1 MDALVE
7 TKCNYQQKIKNF
19 SFSVDENDYS
29 KMLSKL
35 RKILFEHNYENVF
48 SDRIWSGVMECDPT
62 VIGIQG
68 RELQFTSGHLHDSY
82 YSNYSLEAYKEPFF
96 SIYLPLLKMTITI
109 MIHEVTLGGTIDDM
123 IVNDPL
129 WDREILKEIV
139 TIVGD
144 EMIATETTT
153 TTIEVGIPMIMINGR
168 TVTETMK
175 IPEPTT
181 TQATVVK
188 KGIMRSPHF
197 VSDIYKFILELTEH
211 RFFTLGSVV
220 PKSSL
225 FSLLD
230 VRTKYVWDSDAH
242 HTIIHTRQM
251 QNQEVCLHYDLCVRP
266 NSGDTTLVQYN
277 NSSEWNDTSLFHE
290 IFRCPLQ
297 AHVKAKVVTWLES
310 SGATPETV
318 RLRKQGTQDF
328 VAPTQIKKGEM
339 VTGVEFTNIINAL
352 VFQIQNTDRIPYE
365 ESRFLYWKVEW
376 AQNICCQTRPTIG
389 NQIAIVLPNL
399 PELKE
404 ILRKSREH
412 FAGGASSTGKATPPI
427 RHQYDIELDDLRKLH
442 EKSYIRSTKKS
453 DVLDGAPVDHMFV
466 YSDIKTSDVMITSSY
481 LADNKFLAPPAS
493 QQAKLDHVRSENNWD
508 DDDFQGQYFMF
519 TRQGKAFRVRSSSD
533 PRPIIHQCKTG
544 RWGCPVNCKS
554 RGKADFAAI
563 PTWSS
568 AFHSA
573 ALETR
578 HSIEKKDIEKLYT
591 LFRQFKFDFIVKIM
605 KIESA
610 EKEKKESPEVQT
622 PSTNTTRSHTSLAT
636 LLSNKSETGSNNED
650 AAAGGKVNVA
660 ETLQDMITI
669 KTQMQ
674 KMFDDNKQDNN
685 KIRQMFSK
693 HKDDQKKDLD
703 DYKNKLNKNF
713 GNMNKKLNET
723 ANLRTGA
730 ILDII
735 NTLASKVHLNDQRL
749 DQQAMQS
756 RIVQALMMNPDVFDQ
771 IIEDDDQAEALMLI
785 TPDDAKKDMKAL
797 IQKKKEIAAGETA
810 LKEGKVLVTTDGDGN
825 HVMEDF
831 SKEVQMEGRHAL
843 AVGIEEITELE
854 VVKPVKTQSEAKDLI
869 QKSGM
874 NQNFATLMAQ
884 MVSMNQNM
892 SNNINTLTQ
901 NVSAVNA
908 NVAKLS
914 QRIPNASNS
923 NSNDNDKVS
932 KSILLDRIDL
942 GVKNC
947 HDAFFKET
955 KGSILGKK
963 RPPEID
969 TMDKLSEITKKI
981 QVKDTDINQ
990 SVEDLDATIKTEIA
1004 SDFHLESTST
1014 DSTPT
1019 NLCVAV
1025 GNPDSFNNE
1034 TVESIE
1040 DQEPVPPI
1048 QSSSSPKK
1056 EEKSEADSEEDKLL
1070 QDPIEPE
1077 PSTEPLETGRAGNT
1091 PEDDQDEENFEDHG
1105 VRPVGKAYSLR
1116 KPSIPSQVEKT
1127 FDVKIA
1133 QIVSAKLKDPDA
1145 TGKMIKLANEL
1156 NIPLEKCKK
1165 SMWYR
1170 SPHLKNNSSYFKVE
1184 PQHRWLARLY
1194 QYCQPIHLQ
1203 QFVTTI
1209 YESYKGRKDLDG
1221 MEQNLFWESEE
1232 LLSNIKLSMT
1242 KMIPHTIYKALT
1254 HSACEDNL
1262 KAWQVLNHYPPFD
1275 ISSLMMDRYEEHLEF
1290 QLTKGVKEYTVT
1302 VFDEEM
1308 EESTRSYIFPEFT
1321 RDTRASA
1328 GMLRDFIKAI
1338 ISNRN
1343 VIADKKLVRQS
1354 SMMDHFQRA
1363 PSISSQSTNQSSQPS
1378 SQSDLIKDSQPEQL
1392 FSAQGVINF
1401 SVSFTRSIERVAYNY
1416 SEFII
1421 YFSNEDYQ
1429 LLLSYHNST
1438 AASYTVQLP
1447 LSSPK
1452 LFEKPSSTS
1461 PVGKV
1466 RAGDDIQYSVN
1477 PIDFDDEH
1485 SLDSLSTQE
1494 ISPKKALNPNAK
1506 PFVPNVWNNGFNV
1519 GVPLYYE
1526 SSISSVSTFSTD
1538 SSSEPSDNLSFSS
1551 VSSMDMSPP
1560 VKKSE
1565 TAVSCPYGHH
1575 CILSTDQHYFNFLH
1589 PDDDGYI
1596 EVPKLE
1602 CDLGKTCPYK
1612 YDIEHMTRYSH
1623 PKDDDSNNPDSFEN
1637 LKKYLENDHPIFIP
1651 SNTRNGRILQKRY
1664 AEQGLLYPGI
1674 NSNDEFMLSDSRE
1687 QPHFNKNLRKEV
1699 LELSEKEL
1707 LNPLLPIDHSMLPK
1721 KFETRKMFELRKKSE
1736 QDLKEWHEN
1745 KKSEPYLQSL
1755 YDSSN
1760 PTQRIRERLL
1770 KEKQK
1775 KKEAKERREKQWK
1788 GKRKDFS
1795 DLKILYTNLN
1805 NPMTQI
1811 TDLFYW
1817 YGTYDIIVLT
1827 ELDVDISFFEKIG
1840 IYNRNFVAY
1849 THKGNKIKTSDGRT
1863 ESRVY
1868 SAILINKTKGFL
1880 VKVKY
1885 EKIPFI
1891 SLYITV
1897 PSKNKVPLSFNI
1909 CAFYKFHCGP
1919 KSRSLRLHSNLD
1931 IDNYFLDA
1939 LTDIHRL
1946 QIKVPSLLL
1955 GDVNNEI
1962 FTPRKQDS
1970 KYLCR
1975 EIRTKFGNYTNELG
1989 KHPTNIP
1996 SKRKNDGLVQPSQ
2009 IDCILSKNFRAKK
2022 VSFENGRSMISN
2034 DGHMCITCIFDV
2046 PLLEQNRLKTI
2057 KVKHF
2062 PDKDIVYNHA
2072 YKIFSENEREL
2083 EELFDHEN
2091 LLRQNALNNPD
2102 WTPPKEAGRYSQ
2114 RVYEILNQIAN
2125 ETILE
2130 EEKTVDLS
2138 RSRSAISP
2146 ISREVRKEVSKL
2158 GNRFIQTRKPLPTS
2172 VGEELLHMES
2182 YLKRFKN
2189 SDIRNGRAS
2198 VKSDFE
2204 NLKEND
2210 IFFLHQKYNSVMRL
2224 QRDKEVIF
2232 GVDQI
2237 GKHFTNLQEM
2247 ENMDDVNVELWK
2259 EIPEK
2264 QKFDPTK
2271 CQLYIQGKDT
2281 SDSIIHIISK
2291 LKEKTMSHNTFLCR
2305 KILSGMPRNLVG
2317 MHLVRSIRLDTELG
2331 IYNPLGKTNKL
2342 IKLHKAGKKY
2352 DSLDGYRCIQVPQ
2365 LSAQITDCWL
2375 INNLSDHLSRPP
2387 SIISSNQNGFRKNY
2401 SCATAGACIYDA
2413 VNHNQNKKSLLIMID
2428 FRNAFGSV
2436 NHKIL
2441 TARLKMLVKAG
2452 VDRLIRDQL
2461 TGRYVVVHENG
2472 ETSDPF
2478 PIPNVGVPQGSN
2490 GGPIMFNIYIEI
2502 IIDFLKKYPN
2512 VLSILFA
2519 DDTCLHISAA
2529 SFQEGIQI
2537 AEKLLTEMVLAASQI
2552 GININAAK
2560 SEFMTIGKDSVEGSI
2575 QYTVNGQT
2583 FKISQASSLRYLG
2596 FYFDTHLGFSEHFG
2610 HIMKRLYT
2618 YRPLICNMLKV
2629 GNMKETSGLAYSLL
2643 YGVIQYG
2650 MEIIPLGTPSDYAHL
2665 NLAIV
2670 SIGCDML
2677 NIRRYENNKKVQQS
2691 SIFHAFRWMESS
2703 NLHKLAICRFT
2714 NRIMTTNRPEILAER
2729 LKSIL
2734 VYKSDSQPYIWPDFC
2749 EDAQRLIAERRQMKR
2764 DVPFLKIN
2772 NECPPKYPHL
2782 YPYNLKSILQEL
2794 PSRVAIQLGSDS
2806 FKISV
2811 ENHFKNRCQHA
2822 VNTTAHTCT
2831 FCLRRK
2837 TVVQYKS
2844 DFVQPIHKSHDQHGW
2859 DVCYFGFQN
2868 NKNLSWGAV
2877 KKVWSTV
2884 LNKWSKVLNVK
2895 LQSLNFIRPIKFRSS

>member
-1 MDALVE
+1 MDALVGTE
-7 TKCNYQQKIKNF
+7 SNYWQNNKNF
-19 SFSVDENDYS
+19 SFSVGEDDYS
-29 KMLSKL
+29 KIISKL
-35 RKILFEHNYENVF
+35 RKILFEHNYERIY
-48 SDRIWSGVMECDPT
+48 SDRIWSGAMVCDPT
-62 VIGIQG
+62 ATGIQG
-68 RELQFTSGHLHDSY
+68 REQQYTSDIQYDLYHH
-82 YSNYSLEAYKEPFF
+82 NYNHNDYCEPFF
-96 SIYLPLLKMTITI
+96 HIYLPFLKTTITV
-109 MIHEVTLGGTIDDM
+109 MTQETTLGGKIEDM
-123 IVNDPL
+123 IVKDPL
-129 WDREILKEIV
+129 WDKEILKEIV
-139 TIVGD
+139 MIAEE
-144 EMIATETTT
+144 EMIVTETTT
-153 TTIEVGIPMIMINGR
+153 IIAEIGIPMIMINGR
-168 TVTETMK
+168 TVTGIMT

-181 TQATVVK
+181 TQVIDDKTV
-188 KGIMRSPHF
+188 ITRYHHF
-197 VSDIYKFILELTEH
+197 VSDLFEFILELDEKNY
-211 RFFTLGSVV
+211 FTIGSVE
-220 PKSSL
+220 PKLPLKSI
-225 FSLLD
+225 LD
-230 VRTKYVWDSDAH
+230 VRTKYVWDSDAY

-277 NSSEWNDTSLFHE
+277 NSSEWNDMSLFHE
-290 IFRCPLQ
+290 VFRCPLQ
-297 AHVKAKVVTWLES
+297 AHVKAKVVSWLET
-310 SGATPETV
+310 SGCSPETV

-328 VAPTQIKKGEM
+328 VAPTQIMKGDM
-339 VTGVEFTNIINAL
+339 VTGVEFTNILNAI
-352 VFQIQNTDRIPYE
+352 VFQIQNTDKIPYE
-365 ESRFLYWKVEW
+365 ESRFLYWKTEW

-399 PELKE
+399 SELKE
-404 ILRKSREH
+404 IIRKSRDH

-427 RHQYDIELDDLRKLH
+427 RHQYDVELDDLRRLH

-466 YSDIKTSDVMITSSY
+466 YSDIKKSDVMITSSY
-481 LADNKFLAPPAS
+481 LADNKFLAPPNS
-493 QQAKLDHVRSENNWD
+493 QQAKLDHVKDENNWD
-508 DDDFQGQYFMF
+508 DDDFKGQYFMF

-533 PRPIIHQCKTG
+533 PRPIVHQCKTG

-573 ALETR
+573 ALAAR

-591 LFRQFKFDFIVKIM
+591 LFRQFKYDFIVKIM

-610 EKEKKESPEVQT
+610 EKEKKESPAVQQ
-622 PSTNTTRSHTSLAT
+622 PSTTTTRSHTSLAT
-636 LLSNKSETGSNNED
+636 LLAPKSETDSKKNED
-650 AAAGGKVNVA
+650 AAVGGINVT
-660 ETLQDMITI
+660 ETLQDILTI
-669 KTQMQ
+669 KAQMQ
-674 KMFDDNKQDNN
+674 KMLEDNKLDNQ
-685 KIRQMFSK
+685 KVRQMFGK
-693 HKDDQKKDLD
+693 HKDDQKKDFD

-713 GNMNKKLNET
+713 GNMNKKLNDT

-730 ILDII
+730 MLDII
-735 NTLASKVHLNDQRL
+735 NSLASKVHLNDQRL

-756 RIVQALMMNPDVFDQ
+756 RIVQALMSNPDAFDE
-771 IIEDDDQAEALMLI
+771 IVEDDDEAEALMLI
-785 TPDDAKKDMKAL
+785 TPEDAKKEMKAL
-797 IQKKKEIAAGETA
+797 IQKRKEIKAGEDA
-810 LKEGKVLVTTDGDGN
+810 ISEGKVLVNTDDDGN
-825 HVMEDF
+825 HVLESF
-831 SKEVQMEGRHAL
+831 SKDVQVEGRHAL
-843 AVGIEEITELE
+843 ADGIEGITELE
-854 VVKPVKTQSEAKDLI
+854 VVVPVKKQSDAKDLI
-869 QKSGM
+869 QKSGL
-874 NQNFATLMAQ
+874 NQNFASLMAQ
-884 MVSMNQNM
+884 MVTMNQTM
-892 SNNINTLTQ
+892 TANINSLSQ
-901 NVSAVNA
+901 NVAEVNK

-914 QRIPNASNS
+914 QQMPTSASNE
-923 NSNDNDKVS
+923 NDKVS
-932 KSILLDRIDL
+932 IPILLDRIDL
-942 GVKNC
+942 GVRNC
-947 HDAFFKET
+947 HDAFL
-955 KGSILGKK
+955 KGEKGTVTGKK
-963 RPPEID
+963 RPSEHD
-969 TMDKLSEITKKI
+969 TMDNLSAITRKI
-981 QVKDTDINQ
+981 KVTEKVVNCDPD
-990 SVEDLDATIKTEIA
+990 DLDTTVKTETN
-1004 SDFHLESTST
+1004 FENHVESNSS

-1019 NLCVAV
+1019 NLCITV

-1034 TVESIE
+1034 TIESME
-1040 DQEPVPPI
+1040 DQEIVPPI
-1048 QSSSSPKK
+1048 KSSSSPKK
-1056 EEKSEADSEEDKLL
+1056 EEKSDEDSEEDKLL
-1070 QDPIEPE
+1070 EDPSDAG
-1077 PSTEPLETGRAGNT
+1077 PSTEAARTEAVAD
-1091 PEDDQDEENFEDHG
+1091 DDQNDENIIDHG
-1105 VRPVGKAYSLR
+1105 VRPVGNTYALR
-1116 KPSIPSQVEKT
+1116 KPTIPTQVEKT

-1133 QIVSAKLKDPDA
+1133 QIISTKLKDPDSA
-1145 TGKMIKLANEL
+1145 GKMVKLANEL

-1165 SMWYR
+1165 SMWHR
-1170 SPHLKNNSSYFKVE
+1170 SPHLKNNASYFKVE

-1209 YESYKGRKDLDG
+1209 FESYKGRKDLDG
-1221 MEQNLFWESEE
+1221 MEQNLFWEAEE
-1232 LLSNIKLSMT
+1232 LLANIKISMT

-1254 HSACEDNL
+1254 HSVCEDNM

-1275 ISSLMMDRYEEHLEF
+1275 ISSLMLDRYEEHLEF
-1290 QLTKGVKEYTVT
+1290 QLTKGTKEYTVS
-1302 VFDEEM
+1302 VFDEDM
-1308 EESTRSYIFPEFT
+1308 EESTRTYVFPEFT
-1321 RDTRASA
+1321 RDTKTSA
-1328 GMLRDFIKAI
+1328 GLLRDFIKTI
-1338 ISNRN
+1338 VTNRYGLP
-1343 VIADKKLVRQS
+1343 DKKVGRQS

-1363 PSISSQSTNQSSQPS
+1363 PSISSQSATSNSQPS
-1378 SQSDLIKDSQPEQL
+1378 SQSDLIRDSQPEQH
-1392 FSAQGVINF
+1392 FSAQGVIQIFNF
-1401 SVSFTRSIERVAYNY
+1401 SARSIERIAYNY
-1416 SEFII
+1416 SVFIFH
-1421 YFSNEDYQ
+1421 FSNEDYQ
-1429 LLLSYHNST
+1429 LLLSYNTST
-1438 AASYTVQLP
+1438 DDFYAVQLLP
-1447 LSSPK
+1447 SCPNVILSQDNY
-1452 LFEKPSSTS
+1452 STS
-1461 PVGKV
+1461 PLGKV
-1466 RAGDDIQYSVN
+1466 RMDTDIQFSAN

-1485 SLDSLSTQE
+1485 SMDGMSVQE

-1506 PFVPNVWNNGFNV
+1506 PFVPNVWDNGYNV
-1519 GVPLYYE
+1519 GIPLYYE
-1526 SSISSVSTFSTD
+1526 SSISTVSTFSTD
-1538 SSSEPSDNLSFSS
+1538 STSESSNNLSFSS
-1551 VSSMDMSPP
+1551 LSSLDKSVS
-1560 VKKSE
+1560 VEKSDK
-1565 TAVSCPYGHH
+1565 AASCPYGHH
-1575 CILSTDQHYFNFLH
+1575 CILSDAQHYYYFLH
-1589 PDDDGYI
+1589 PEDDGYVA
-1596 EVPKLE
+1596 VPKFE

-1612 YDIEHMTRYSH
+1612 YDFDHMTRYSH
-1623 PKDDDSNNPDSFEN
+1623 PKDNDSPNSDSFED
-1637 LKKYLENDHPIFIP
+1637 LKNYLEKDHPVFIP

-1674 NSNDEFMLSDSRE
+1674 NSNDDFMLSDPRDR
-1687 QPHFNKNLRKEV
+1687 PKYNKNLRKEV
-1699 LELSEKEL
+1699 LELSKQEL

-1736 QDLKEWHEN
+1736 DDLKEWHRN

-1760 PTQRIRERLL
+1760 PTKRIRERLL
-1770 KEKQK
+1770 AEKIK
-1775 KKEAKERREKQWK
+1775 KKEAKERREQKWK
-1788 GKRKDFS
+1788 GKRKDFN
-1795 DLKILYTNLN
+1795 DLRILYTNLN

-1817 YGTYDIIVLT
+1817 YGTYDILVLT

-1840 IYNRNFVAY
+1840 IYNKNFIAY
-1849 THKGNKIKTSDGRT
+1849 THKGNKIRTSDGRT
-1863 ESRVY
+1863 ENRVY
-1868 SAILINKTKGFL
+1868 SAILVNKTKGFS

-1931 IDNYFLDA
+1931 IDNYMLDA
-1939 LTDIHRL
+1939 LSDIHNL

-1955 GDVNNEI
+1955 GDINNEI
-1962 FTPRKQDS
+1962 FSPRKQDS

-1975 EIRTKFGNYTNELG
+1975 EIRTKFGNYKNELG

-1996 SKRKNDGLVQPSQ
+1996 SKRKNDGAVQPSQ
-2009 IDCILSKNFRAKK
+2009 IDCILSKSFPTKK
-2022 VSFENGRSMISN
+2022 VSFENGRSMIGN

-2046 PLLEQNRLKTI
+2046 PLIEQSRLKTI

-2072 YKIFSENEREL
+2072 YKLFSENEREL
-2083 EELFDHEN
+2083 EELFDNEN
-2091 LLRQNALNNPD
+2091 LMRKNASNNPN

-2130 EEKTVDLS
+2130 EEKTIDLS

-2158 GNRFIQTRKPLPTS
+2158 GNRYLQTNKPLPTS
-2172 VGEELLHMES
+2172 VGNEFLHMES
-2182 YLKRFKN
+2182 YLKRYKN
-2189 SDIRNGRAS
+2189 RDIRNGRAS

-2232 GVDQI
+2232 GVDRI
-2237 GKHFTNLQEM
+2237 GKHFTSLQEM
-2247 ENMDDVNVELWK
+2247 ENLDDVNVELWK
-2259 EIPEK
+2259 EIPDK
-2264 QKFDPTK
+2264 QKFDPSH

-2331 IYNPLGKTNKL
+2331 VYNPMGKTNKL
-2342 IKLHKAGKKY
+2342 IKLHKAGKNY

-2375 INNLSDHLSRPP
+2375 INNFSNHIARPP

-2413 VNHNQNKKSLLIMID
+2413 VNHNKKESILIMID

-2441 TARLKMLVKAG
+2441 TARLKMLVSAG

-2472 ETSDPF
+2472 DTSDPF

-2490 GGPIMFNIYIEI
+2490 GGPVMFNIYIEI
-2502 IIDFLKKYPN
+2502 IIDFLKKYPD

-2529 SFQEGIQI
+2529 SFQEGIQV

-2552 GININAAK
+2552 GVNINAAK
-2560 SEFMTIGKDSVEGSI
+2560 SEYMTIGKDSVEGFI
-2575 QYTVNGQT
+2575 QYSINGQT
-2583 FKISQASSLRYLG
+2583 YKISQVSSLRYLG

-2670 SIGCDML
+2670 SVGCDML
-2677 NIRRYENNKKVQQS
+2677 NIRRYENNKKVKQS
-2691 SIFHAFRWMESS
+2691 SVFHAFRWMESS

-2714 NRIMTTNRPEILAER
+2714 NRIMTTNRPEILAQR
-2729 LKSIL
+2729 LKSTL
-2734 VYKSDSQPYIWPDFC
+2734 VYKSDHQPYIWPNFC
-2749 EDAQRLIAERRQMKR
+2749 EDAQCIIAERRQIKR
-2764 DVPFLKIN
+2764 DIPILKIN
-2772 NECPPKYPHL
+2772 SDCPPKYPHL
-2782 YPYNLKSILQEL
+2782 YPYNLKSILSEL
-2794 PSRVAIQLGSDS
+2794 PTRVAVQLGSDS

-2822 VNTTAHTCT
+2822 INTTPQSCT

-2837 TVVQYKS
+2837 TLVQYKS
-2844 DFVQPIHKSHDQHGW
+2844 DFIQPIHKNHDQHGW
-2859 DVCYFGFQN
+2859 DVCYFGFL
-2868 NKNLSWGAV
+2868 KHKTLSWIFM
-2877 KKVWSTV
+2877 KRVWSSVITQ
-2884 LNKWSKVLNVK
+2884 WSKSLNTK